1 MFTKNNL
8 EKTIY
13 LSLGAQIIT
22 SAISFKGINY
32 NLEQNDQ
39 ILQDIL
45 KLELF
50 VQLVEFIFYVWIATS
65 LKNYDTMT
73 SRRYIDW
80 IITTPTMLFSTIIF
94 MKYQEQKEKNDNH
107 LLTLEGFIND
117 NKSIIKKIFFYN
129 GLMLYFGYLGE
140 SKQMDLYKS
149 VTIGFVFFY
158 LSFNTIYKEYAQ
170 KSKEGEQLFN
180 FLLIVW
186 GLYGVAAIMD
196 PIKKN
201 ILYNILDVIAK
212 NFYGLF
218 IYFKIKNIKTQQPFS
233 LDQSR

>member
-1 MFTKNNL
+1 MFTEKNL

-13 LSLGAQIIT
+13 LSLAAQIVT
-22 SAISFKGINY
+22 SIVSFDGINY
-32 NLEQNDQ
+32 QLQPKDQ

-50 VQLVEFIFYVWIATS
+50 VQLVEFIFYVWVATS
-65 LKNYDTMT
+65 LKKYDTMT

-94 MKYQEQKEKNDNH
+94 MKYQEQKENNDNS

-117 NKSIIKKIFFYN
+117 NKSNIQKIIFYN

-140 SKQMDLYKS
+140 SKQMNLYKS

-158 LSFNTIYKEYAQ
+158 LSFNLIYKEYAQ
-170 KSKEGEQLFN
+170 KSKEGEQLFK

-186 GLYGVAAIMD
+186 GLYGVAAVMD
-196 PIKKN
+196 PVKKN

-218 IYFKIKNIKTQQPFS
+218 IYYKIKNISKDYDKMFGI
-233 LDQSR
+233 